1 MSSWLS
7 QLFLC
12 LIVAPVKTHINII
25 RRLFCK
31 PLGQLPDLVLHMVLG
46 SAPESL
52 S

>member
-7 QLFLC
+7 QLSLR
-12 LIVAPVKTHINII
+12 LIVAPVKTHIKII

-31 PLGQLPDLVLHMVLG
+31 PLGQLPDLVLRMVPG
-46 SAPESL
+46 SALESL